1 MQFRPDGGDA
11 GFDARRAAAAAASSF
26 SGAPPLR
33 GGFPVDYGP
42 RADDRRLGLASP
54 VSKTVSYSGNS
65 KGEEDDALPSR
76 HLWVGNVSQ
85 EVSEAILK
93 EKFSQFGEVDNV
105 TVYSSRNYAF
115 VNFVNQEEAV
125 EAKNLLHGVM
135 LGGLAMRI
143 EFAKGARQS
152 RHLWVGGIGQNVT
165 KEQIEV
171 EFKRFGPLEDFKL
184 LRERSCAFVDYVR
197 MEDAV
202 AAVEALNRK
211 RIGEDTL
218 RVDFGK
224 SSTQKREGNG
234 DERSG
239 APKDHRGGAAPDG
252 QRGRQDAMQVV
263 GGMGPSSGEGRGK
276 ADKDGGPSEVLW
288 VGFPLLSNVDE
299 EGLKRAF
306 LPFGEIERIKTF
318 PGRTYAFVQFK
329 SVEDATRAKDNL
341 EGKLFNDPR
350 VHIRFSKSEIGPVDN
365 PRDTPRNMDNLLL
378 PSSRWVGDG
387 QGPRGPLAGSEQF
400 SSPGRPSNTSS
411 LRAGGL
417 RPEYRPESFMAGP
430 TARASTR
437 NSGRDGRMEDID
449 YLRRAPGGESDIQ
462 LPFDDG
468 WDLPDEDVVPREAK
482 RLRMFPGVGSEPPGF
497 DTRYEPH
504 QLGGSNGSNHSGS
517 GGPAGYGNT
526 RLLPTGDYSHGLGP
540 RPRGGTART
549 EGVHPPLDNLR
560 VSMGHGSGP
569 SPGLAVPQYGK
580 QNGYGGESG
589 AAGAAAGA
597 AVAAEGW
604 QWHGTI
610 AKGGTPV
617 CRARCLPVGK
627 GIDVTVPDVVNCT
640 ARTDLDM
647 LAKHVFQ
654 AGDFGVVFFVPEGD
668 PDVPPYQD
676 FMHYLGEKH
685 RAGVAK
691 LADGT
696 SLFLVP
702 PSEFSERVLKVPG
715 QNCLFGVV
723 LKFMQQAPGPNFT
736 PPPHQQQA
744 PSLPQHPSAFP
755 QQQQLLS
762 QHAPS
767 QQSPFLQQV
776 SAPMMNAPPT
786 QGPSGFQGSMQV
798 SPLQGQP
805 LNVANASPAQ
815 LTPSQLASIATMPGG
830 LTPELIAS
838 LTALLP
844 QNSTDGNTP
853 LLPVSGGQSTYSG
866 NGGMSLGSIPT
877 VRASTPMITPA
888 LQTDVRPA
896 PSGLR
901 PPSSPLP
908 LPPPGWAPAQHTP
921 QDQPQQQSGAGNFHS
936 QSPNHGSYFMIPPPQ
951 QQQQLQ
957 PHLSQQ
963 QYQQPSHP
971 LVLGGSASG
980 TGSLLGQSP
989 AMSGSQMQQ
998 GYGYVGQQFIP
1009 PPQIPR
1015 PPQQPVGPAPQQP
1028 VGSAP
1033 QQPVGAAPQQ
1043 PVGAAPQLPSDQL
1056 AQLTA
1061 LLTRRQQQ
1069 PAQQQAAA
1077 QLLQQ
1082 HYQQQPTSH
1091 SPTSSLPPQHH
1102 PLQPQQAL
1110 TPQLQPLMQ
1119 SLPQQ
1124 QQSQSELPHYGQMFQ
1139 PQWGP
1144 SSSSQLQPSSLSHP
1158 QPHQLPQPPQPQ
1170 PQAQPQQQQI
1180 PQSVTQVQHQQVL
1193 PRSQGT
1199 SWENGATHG
1208 TIAADLQGASQNQG
1222 VGEPDAQQKRFQ
1234 ATLQL
1239 AAALLQQMQQQQ
1251 GKPQAE

>member
-171 EFKRFGPLEDFKL
+171 EFKRFGLLEDFKL

-224 SSTQKREGNG
+224 SSTQKR
-234 DERSG
+234 
-239 APKDHRGGAAPDG
+239 
-252 QRGRQDAMQVV
+252 VV
-263 GGMGPSSGEGRGK
+263 GGMGSSSGEGRGK

-387 QGPRGPLAGSEQF
+387 QGPRGPLAGGEQF

-526 RLLPTGDYSHGLGP
+526 RLLSTGDYSHGLGP

-589 AAGAAAGA
+589 AAAAAAGA

-762 QHAPS
+762 QHVPS

-877 VRASTPMITPA
+877 
-888 LQTDVRPA
+888 
-896 PSGLR
+896 
-901 PPSSPLP
+901 
-908 LPPPGWAPAQHTP
+908 
-921 QDQPQQQSGAGNFHS
+921 
-936 QSPNHGSYFMIPPPQ
+936 
-951 QQQQLQ
+951 
-957 PHLSQQ
+957 
-963 QYQQPSHP
+963 
-971 LVLGGSASG
+971 
-980 TGSLLGQSP
+980 SP

-1015 PPQQPVGPAPQQP
+1015 PPQQPVAPAPQQP

-1033 QQPVGAAPQQ
+1033 QQP
-1043 PVGAAPQLPSDQL
+1043 
-1056 AQLTA
+1056 
-1061 LLTRRQQQ
+1061 
-1069 PAQQQAAA
+1069 
-1077 QLLQQ
+1077 

-1124 QQSQSELPHYGQMFQ
+1124 QQSQSELPHYGQLFQ
-1139 PQWGP
+1139 PQWGQ

-1180 PQSVTQVQHQQVL
+1180 PQSITQVQHQQVL